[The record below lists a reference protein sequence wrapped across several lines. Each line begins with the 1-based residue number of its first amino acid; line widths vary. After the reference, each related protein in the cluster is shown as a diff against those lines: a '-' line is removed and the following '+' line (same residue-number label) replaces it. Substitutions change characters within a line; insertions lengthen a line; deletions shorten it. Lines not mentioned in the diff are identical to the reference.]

1 MKIYDYKYKAK
12 RQKDGK
18 IVKGIAEGP
27 SKSMVETFLNGTGLK
42 PIEITLYDSWISKIN
57 RITIGKVI
65 KERDL
70 IFYLRQLSSLLKA
83 GVKLNEAS
91 EILATQQTNKNV
103 RRILYGIYYEVNSG
117 QTLADSFKEY
127 PNDFPEILVSM
138 VAVGEKTGDLKSAIN
153 QIIDYFETQ
162 YRLKSSIS
170 ATLMMPVIYLI
181 VGLIVAA
188 VLTLL
193 VMPQF
198 QSMFDSME
206 GVEMPGV
213 TKFFIDMGNFAKSS
227 WMFIIIGIIGLIA
240 LFKVLKKRSNRFQI
254 IISAT
259 AIRMPIIGQVVK
271 LNNLSRIASTL
282 SQMLN
287 NHVPLQDCLA
297 TTYDTV
303 GNKIYKDL
311 IIKAQKNVNNG
322 EFMSTVFENHYAI
335 EVVFVRMISVGER
348 TGELGNMLKSLSSFY
363 DEDSEVKIERL
374 KKAIEPVLLL
384 FIFALITVML
394 LAVMLPTF
402 SFTSQI

>member
-1 MKIYDYKYKAK
+1 MKIFDYRYRAK
-12 RQKDGK
+12 RLKDGK
-18 IVKGIAEGP
+18 IVRGITEAP
-27 SKSMVETFLNGTGLK
+27 SKSVVERFLTESGLK
-42 PIEITLYDSWISKIN
+42 PIEITQQNSIFQRIN

-70 IFYLRQLSSLLKA
+70 IFYLKQLSSLLRA

-91 EILATQQTNKNV
+91 EILATQQTNKNI

-127 PNDFPEILVSM
+127 PNDFPQILVSM
-138 VAVGEKTGDLKSAIN
+138 VAVGEKTGDLKGAIT

-170 ATLMMPVIYLI
+170 STMMMPVIYLV
-181 VGLIVAA
+181 VGLLVAA

-198 QSMFDSME
+198 ESMFDAVDD
-206 GVEMPGV
+206 VEMPGV
-213 TKFFIDMGNFAKSS
+213 TRFFIDMGNFVKGN
-227 WMFIIIGIIGLIA
+227 IVGLIIGLIIA
-240 LFKVLKKRSNRFQI
+240 IIAFRFFKKKSNRFQI
-254 IISAT
+254 FLSAT

-287 NHVPLQDCLA
+287 NHVPLQDSLA
-297 TTYDTV
+297 TTYDTI

-311 IIKAQKNVNNG
+311 IIQAQKNVNAG

-335 EVVFVRMISVGER
+335 EVVFARMVSVGER
-348 TGELGNMLKSLSSFY
+348 TGELGNMLKSLSAFY
-363 DEDSEVKIERL
+363 DEDSEVKIEQL
-374 KKAIEPVLLL
+374 KKAIEPILLL
-384 FIFALITVML
+384 FIFSLITVML

-402 SFTSQI
+402 SFTSQL